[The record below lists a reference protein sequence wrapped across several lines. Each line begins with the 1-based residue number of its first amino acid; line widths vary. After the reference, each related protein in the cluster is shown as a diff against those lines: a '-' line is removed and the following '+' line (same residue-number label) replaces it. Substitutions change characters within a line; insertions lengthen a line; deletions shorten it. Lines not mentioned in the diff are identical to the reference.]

1 MSQYFNDSPIER
13 REDDRYGVHPFSE
26 ALAVSL
32 LHIPN
37 PIGTAIALTG
47 PWGSGKSSAINL
59 VRAELL
65 ERKEE
70 TLAIFD
76 FKCWWY
82 RGEEAIALA
91 FLQELNSAL
100 RSTLGDKVKGLVP
113 QMGRQILQAGP
124 ILGSAVALATSTG
137 WGALVAGSA
146 AFAKRFFPDKQPLE
160 KAFRTLS
167 KTLAE
172 QDKRILIIIDDIDR
186 LSPDEALGIFRLVKS
201 IGRLPNV
208 MYLLVFDRSLA
219 EAAVQQRFPSEGAH
233 FLEKI
238 IQASF
243 ELPPPSPSD
252 LQNALLTTFEQ
263 QCGSPNEEH
272 IVRFMNLFYDVV
284 APYLTTPRHVARLL
298 NAISVTWPAVAN
310 NVSHADYL
318 ALETLRLYEPSVYS
332 AIRQNREIV
341 TSSQRGG
348 SKDKNRFDPFL
359 IGVPEDRRGSVQLAL
374 QRLFPFFEEMRYS
387 GANDGWDLERRVCL
401 SKHFDTYFKMSLSDE
416 TLSSDEI
423 DELLKRAAD
432 RPFIEERLVRA
443 SGQVRRDGRSMV
455 PVVLSELTSRGR
467 QISKDDVTAFV
478 SAVFAVADSINRKQ
492 DEERGFAVGTTF
504 LRIHWLIRQVVGER
518 FTLEEKSSVYL
529 DATKHA
535 SLGWLVDFVSSAFD
549 DHYPRQGREVDLT
562 KALTT
567 AEALDVL
574 VPRALNALRNAA
586 EEGALL
592 GRDDLLSCLYRWSEF
607 SADGGA
613 EVRKWMAGVLQE
625 DEGVVR
631 IARALTSESWT
642 TALGGFGALGDRVS
656 RREVRVDIGS
666 NFIFFDPVEF
676 RKSVERIIRDAS
688 RSEEDLEFLRSFLR
702 AWDNGKS

>member
-32 LHIPN
+32 LSIPR

-59 VRAELL
+59 IRAELL
-65 ERKEE
+65 ERKED
-70 TLAIFD
+70 TLAVFD

-100 RSTLGDKVKGLVP
+100 RSTFGDKVKGLVP

-167 KTLAE
+167 KTLAS

-186 LSPDEALGIFRLVKS
+186 LSPDEALSIFRLVKS

-208 MYLLVFDRSLA
+208 MYLLVFDRVLA
-219 EAAVQQRFPSEGAH
+219 EAAVQERFPSEGAH

-252 LQNALLTTFEQ
+252 LQNALLTAFEQ
-263 QCGSPNEEH
+263 QCGSPSEEY

-284 APYLTTPRHVARLL
+284 APYLLTPRHVARLV

-310 NVSHADYL
+310 NVSRADYL

-332 AIRQNREIV
+332 AIRQNRETV
-341 TSSQRGG
+341 TNAQRGG
-348 SKDKNRFDPFL
+348 SKDKERFDPFL
-359 IGVPEDRRGSVQLAL
+359 IAVPEERCDMLRIAL
-374 QRLFPFFEEMRYS
+374 QRLFPAFEEIRYS
-387 GANDGWDLERRVCL
+387 GSNEGWDLERRICL
-401 SKHFDTYFKMSLSDE
+401 SKHFDTYFKLSLSDE

-423 DELLKRAAD
+423 NELLERAAD
-432 RPFIEERLVRA
+432 TSFIQERLLRA
-443 SGQVRRDGRSMV
+443 TAQVRRDGRSMV

-467 QISKDDVTAFV
+467 RIAKEDVTPFV
-478 SAVFAVADSINRKQ
+478 SAVFEVADPINRKQ
-492 DEERGFAVGTTF
+492 DEERGFAIGTTF
-504 LRIHWLIRQVVGER
+504 LRIHWLIRQVVDER
-518 FTLEEKSSVYL
+518 FTLEEKSNVYL
-529 DATKHA
+529 DATERA

-549 DHYPRQGREVDLT
+549 DHHPREGREVDLST
-562 KALTT
+562 ALTT
-567 AEALDVL
+567 VEALDVL
-574 VPRALNALRNAA
+574 VPRALAALRVAA
-586 EEGALL
+586 DEGALL
-592 GRDDLLSCLYRWSEF
+592 RRDDLFHCLYRWREF
-607 SADGGA
+607 AADGGA
-613 EVRKWMAGVLQE
+613 EVRAWLASRMQQ
-625 DEGVVR
+625 DEVIVI
-631 IARALTSESWT
+631 IARALTSVSWT
-642 TALGGFGALGDRVS
+642 TALGGFGMLGDRVS
-656 RREVRVDIGS
+656 RSEVRVDIGS
-666 NFIFFDPVEF
+666 DFSFFDPGQL
-676 RKSVERIIRDAS
+676 RKSVVRIIS
-688 RSEEDLEFLRSFLR
+688 EGSLPEEDLAALKTFLHAQKNSRR
-702 AWDNGKS
+702 